1 MRKNIVFAAL
11 ALAGL
16 ATLGF
21 TPTRHDNSYTAN
33 GVTYAQRGGLGSAD
47 YVVTNVDADAVG
59 RVRSVNGKTGE
70 VTLSA
75 SDVGALPSGT
85 THLSGDVP
93 VTRTVN
99 GKSLTYDITLYGGD
113 IKHSGSVSNTVS
125 DLIDSLDRDKA
136 PKDSPAF
143 SGEPTA
149 TNPPEGDRSTRVATT
164 KFVGDAVSNGIF
176 EASSNYAK
184 VYRGS
189 SPAIIADAYI
199 TNNVRGNLYGEVW
212 VDSPEK
218 IRFLNDGGTPA
229 TLATKE
235 ALAAVAPVTNAL
247 WTGYTTWRVWR
258 DGVDVTDGVEQ
269 PWYNSS
275 YGGWYI
281 DMVDGDIGTEF
292 AQGAEDAVSLIWSS
306 DDDSHQYAAI
316 RKSIGASRVSQLEND
331 AGYISADTNRIV
343 IGRNHETSADTDI
356 ICIGGTCKSTATN
369 STAIGF
375 GAFAVGDYATAIG
388 GSDANGLWNTS
399 VGVNNQTFY
408 GYSSAFGVE
417 NYIYGGFSTAL
428 GVLNHLYGNYAFSAG
443 LQNTSTN
450 VAFTTVLG
458 YNNSI
463 DSSSHTTIVGRGNKA
478 ETSSSGGST
487 IVGGNNESKG
497 NSSTIVGVGS
507 KTYGLGSTAIGN
519 MAEAF
524 GQDTVAIGQSVVASN
539 TWSVAIGQSAIATN
553 DNAIVIGSSGSF
565 LDRPRSHGKNTINFG
580 HSAVD
585 ETKVYIG
592 DRQLAD
598 IIDSRAGDIESVVAT
613 IPNNITRTASD
624 ATLVHCDSGNCTN
637 ALIRI
642 QQATSSLAGLMTAQ
656 DKIDLSEK
664 APLNSPAFTGSPT
677 APTAAD
683 GDNSTKLA
691 TTAFVQAAIGS
702 LSINPLSGQSFDFA
716 TMQGV
721 FDGVKACIEA
731 LGGSVTNFPA
741 NN

>member
-21 TPTRHDNSYTAN
+21 TPTRHDNSYTTN
-33 GVTYAQRGGLGSAD
+33 GVTYAQRGGLSSAD

-59 RVRSVNGKTGE
+59 RIKSVNGKIGT

-99 GKSLTYDITLYGGD
+99 GKSLQYNITLNSADVGAVPRDANY
-113 IKHSGSVSNTVS
+113 NTVS
-125 DLIDSLDRDKA
+125 NAAVNAVQEEEDPTVPSWAKEDSKPTYTAREVKA
-136 PKDSPAF
+136 IPYDY
-143 SGEPTA
+143 
-149 TNPPEGDRSTRVATT
+149 
-164 KFVGDAVSNGIF
+164 VGDADIIHTTEFISFDNDVMFGNEATITISTNFLYFGGTKYTGVSTFPN
-176 EASSNYAK
+176 
-184 VYRGS
+184 
-189 SPAIIADAYI
+189 DAGY
-199 TNNVRGNLYGEVW
+199 L
-212 VDSPEK
+212 VDSS
-218 IRFLNDGGTPA
+218 
-229 TLATKE
+229 LA
-235 ALAAVAPVTNAL
+235 PITNAL
-247 WTGYTTWRVWR
+247 WTGYTPWRVYM
-258 DGVDVTDGVEQ
+258 DGVEVTEGAVQ
-269 PWYNSS
+269 PHYRADLGKWEVGNEVYAD
-275 YGGWYI
+275 GGENATTITWSNGGEYS
-281 DMVDGDIGTEF
+281 
-292 AQGAEDAVSLIWSS
+292 AVRK
-306 DDDSHQYAAI
+306 AI
-316 RKSIGASRVSQLEND
+316 SFTKVSQLEND

-417 NYIYGGFSTAL
+417 NYIYGGFGTAL

-463 DSSSHTTIVGRGNKA
+463 DSSSYTTIVGRGNKA
-478 ETSSSGGST
+478 ETSSGGST
-487 IVGGNNESKG
+487 IVGGSNESKG

-524 GQDTVAIGQSVVASN
+524 GQDALAIGQSVVASN
-539 TWSVAIGQSAIATN
+539 TWAVAIGQSAIATN
-553 DNAIVIGSSGSF
+553 DNAIVIGSSGTF
-565 LDRPRSHGKNTINFG
+565 LDRPRSHGKNTINLG

-598 IIDSRAGDIESVVAT
+598 IIDSRAGDVDSVVAT

-637 ALIRI
+637 ALIYIR
-642 QQATSSLAGLMTAQ
+642 QATHSLAGLMTAA
-656 DKIDLSEK
+656 DK
-664 APLNSPAFTGSPT
+664 
-677 APTAAD
+677 
-683 GDNSTKLA
+683 
-691 TTAFVQAAIGS
+691 TAF
-702 LSINPLSGQSFDFA
+702 
-716 TMQGV
+716 
-721 FDGVKACIEA
+721 DGLVASA
-731 LGGSVTNFPA
+731 VTRQTVTNVVNEVKELHYDEVLNVTWETRIVGGEMKFFAVTNA
-741 NN
+741 NISVLGN